1 MATRSPEARLSSR
14 PTVHAD
20 PIGER
25 SVHSDPTESR
35 PDIKAFV
42 EAWKNSVIP
51 DIPKDAIP
59 GYSFFWATTTNSSDS
74 VEQRSRLGYKIVM
87 REDLPA
93 SLHYL
98 IDQSGRQ
105 TNYPGAIT
113 CNELL
118 LMMIPTELK
127 EAALLHF
134 NHKEPYEFQKHTYS
148 EIMQGAMDAK
158 GKARA
163 SISEGILELEQEA
176 RKVNLRPTFTT

>member
-14 PTVHAD
+14 PTVDAE
-20 PIGER
+20 PIVER

-35 PDIKAFV
+35 PAIEAFI

-51 DIPKDAIP
+51 DLPKDAIP

-74 VEQRSRLGYKIVM
+74 VEQRIRLGYKIVM

-93 SLHYL
+93 NLHYL

-105 TNYPGAIT
+105 TSYPGAIT

-118 LMMIPTELK
+118 LTMIPTELK
-127 EAALLHF
+127 DAALLHF

-148 EIMQGAMDAK
+148 EVMQGVMDAS
-158 GKARA
+158 GKQRA
-163 SISEGILELEQEA
+163 SISEGMLDLERDA